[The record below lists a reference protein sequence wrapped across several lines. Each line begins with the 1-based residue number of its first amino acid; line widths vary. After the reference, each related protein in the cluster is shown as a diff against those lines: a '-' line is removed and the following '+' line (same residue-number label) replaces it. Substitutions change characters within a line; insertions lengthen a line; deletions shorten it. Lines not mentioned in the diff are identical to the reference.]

1 MTSKALLDEILKL
14 PPAERLRLIEDAWDS
29 LVASPE
35 AVPVP
40 KWHKAELD
48 HLLDHPAA
56 EPLVPWEDA
65 RARLRDLK

>member
-14 PPAERLRLIEDAWDS
+14 PPSERLRLIEDAWDS
-29 LVASPE
+29 LVASPD

-40 KWHKAELD
+40 DWHKAELD
-48 HLLDHPAA
+48 HLLDHPAT
-56 EPLVPWEDA
+56 EPLIPWEEA